1 MRRSHRQK
9 LTQLVVDSYASES
22 LEIKEEIQNMLFV
35 YYYDRNEQDFYGAMQ
50 ELNEDIALME
60 GMEQY
65 ERCHILKDILDRFE
79 SISDEEVRRDN
90 TNVEEDM

>member
-1 MRRSHRQK
+1 
-9 LTQLVVDSYASES
+9 
-22 LEIKEEIQNMLFV
+22 
-35 YYYDRNEQDFYGAMQ
+35 MQ
-50 ELNEDIALME
+50 ELNEDIAAME
-60 GMEQY
+60 QMEQY

>member
-1 MRRSHRQK
+1 MRRSKRQK

-22 LEIKEEIQNMLFV
+22 PEIKEEIQNMLFV
-35 YYYDRNEQDFYGAMQ
+35 YYYDRNEQDFHGAMQ
-50 ELNEDIALME
+50 ELNEDIAAME
-60 GMEQY
+60 QMEQY